1 MIFIKNYQSHM
12 GQVGEFCKHAIVF
25 KLKQGREKKQIGF
38 SSELELTNVSY
49 KKNKSDQI
57 AL

>member
-1 MIFIKNYQSHM
+1 M
-12 GQVGEFCKHAIVF
+12 GQVGEFCKHAIVL

-38 SSELELTNVSY
+38 SSKLELTNVSY

-57 AL
+57 SLWFCMHVRALW